1 MPRFSTRSS
10 RCPSRR
16 KRMDRTRIETRQARH
31 RRLSRSRHRKFEQ
44 LRQSLV
50 GQLTD
55 SEPVSLAWTCHPRGV
70 LDPLLASRSRT
81 IHQSR
86 SEASQRLIRPWLP
99 LSLHDRLRTRIQ
111 AMRSLPVTPADR
123 PRLLRRLKCLLDRSF
138 QLQPPLPRAHILPP
152 TRIATRPGGRS
163 TRSECCELAM
173 GLRRAPGGNTCAKDA
188 LLHDVFSASTVA
200 SERRV
205 RQRTQERTA
214 LVPFSYYI
222 PATVLY
228 RTEGYRRLQCRSACM
243 RNIGKLRRKLGA
255 IGGTRV
261 GTKLGGL
268 LIKRLSARQ
277 CRS

>member
-1 MPRFSTRSS
+1 
-10 RCPSRR
+10 
-16 KRMDRTRIETRQARH
+16 
-31 RRLSRSRHRKFEQ
+31 
-44 LRQSLV
+44 
-50 GQLTD
+50 
-55 SEPVSLAWTCHPRGV
+55 
-70 LDPLLASRSRT
+70 
-81 IHQSR
+81 
-86 SEASQRLIRPWLP
+86 
-99 LSLHDRLRTRIQ
+99 
-111 AMRSLPVTPADR
+111 
-123 PRLLRRLKCLLDRSF
+123 
-138 QLQPPLPRAHILPP
+138 
-152 TRIATRPGGRS
+152 
-163 TRSECCELAM
+163 M